1 MKSQAILCAL
11 LASSAW
17 AVPLAGMHTVPAE
30 EVCATTRD
38 LVQRAA
44 AARGLSAQVQCPQAR
59 GILVPTAS
67 LRWSL
72 ADEARTAWRPGPA
85 RVVLRL
91 QAAGAPERDIG
102 VPVTLSL
109 ASRAWV
115 ARHDLRAGDAVTA
128 QALEL
133 REDHAWLVGE
143 TPEPAATTA
152 PSGRAKAPIKAGD
165 AVHASQLT
173 PPHQRLQGDAVT
185 VALRAQNLTLEMPA
199 VLVSH
204 AQIGQPAR
212 VQVQG
217 RRDTLQGVLVD
228 GATVVVE
235 R

>member
-1 MKSQAILCAL
+1 MKSQAILCVL

-17 AVPLAGMHTVPAE
+17 ALPLAGMRTVPAE

-44 AARGLSAQVQCPQAR
+44 AARGLSAQVQCAQAR
-59 GILVPTAS
+59 AINVPTAS
-67 LRWSL
+67 LHWSL
-72 ADEARTAWRPGPA
+72 ADEGGMVWRPGPA

-91 QAAGAPERDIG
+91 QAEGARERDVG

-109 ASRAWV
+109 ASSAWV
-115 ARHDLRAGDAVTA
+115 ARHDLRAGDTVTA

-133 REDHAWLVGE
+133 RENHAWPVGH

-152 PSGRAKAPIKAGD
+152 PSGRARAPIKAGD
-165 AVHASQLT
+165 AVRASQLT
-173 PPHQRLQGDAVT
+173 LPQQRLQGDAVT
-185 VALRAQNLTLEMPA
+185 VAFRARNLTVEMPA

-212 VQVQG
+212 VQLQG